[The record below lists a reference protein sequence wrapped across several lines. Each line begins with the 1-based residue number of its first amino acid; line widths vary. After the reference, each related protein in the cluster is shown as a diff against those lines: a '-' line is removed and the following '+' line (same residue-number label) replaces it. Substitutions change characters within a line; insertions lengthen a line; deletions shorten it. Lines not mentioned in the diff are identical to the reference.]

1 MDIKALFE
9 FCPRESKT
17 RIRQNVRQNANF
29 HSRSR
34 PTV

>member
-9 FCPRESKT
+9 FCPRQSKT
-17 RIRQNVRQNANF
+17 RIRQNANF